1 METRVFAPVAL
12 LTAAAMVLLTVS
24 STYGKTEVGGDQSG
38 TWTLASSPYVAAG
51 DITIPK
57 GRTLTIEPGVIVK
70 FTIPYGV
77 NHTRINVV
85 GTLDARG
92 TESRPIVFTAYSH
105 DIGGDTNEDGTE
117 TEPAPGAWVR
127 INFSDGS
134 NGVLEH
140 CKILY
145 AGNGTHDKCAIR
157 CNSDASP
164 AISNCEIS
172 YSAGNG
178 IEVFN
183 TSPIMKNNTFSHI
196 ENWPMVL
203 SRGNASPVFEGN
215 TFESNGHNG
224 VLIANNGQGY
234 VVIPEGEE
242 VTWHNPGVP
251 CVTDGRV
258 QVGAGATLMLKPGLI
273 LKFTIPYG
281 TNHRD
286 FTVKGTLNAQG
297 TASEPI
303 VFTAYSHDIGGD
315 TNGDGTET
323 EPAPGDWVSI
333 IFSEGSGGALDH
345 CRVLYAGQGTSYRS
359 AVRCFKDA
367 SPTIANCEIAHSYAN
382 GIEVY
387 GSAAPTISPNNI
399 LTDFDGFGVLNE
411 GSATIN
417 AKSNWWGDASGPYHE
432 TLNTDGKGVKVS
444 DRVDFQPYLKEV
456 KPTPV
461 TTSLATDEVTAVCP
475 HCGNLIKVKIS
486 VEK

>member
-1 METRVFAPVAL
+1 MRTVQETLPDGSETAP
-12 LTAAAMVLLTVS
+12 
-24 STYGKTEVGGDQSG
+24 
-38 TWTLASSPYVAAG
+38 AAG
-51 DITIPK
+51 DWGGI
-57 GRTLTIEPGVIVK
+57 LFE
-70 FTIPYGV
+70 
-77 NHTRINVV
+77 
-85 GTLDARG
+85 D
-92 TESRPIVFTAYSH
+92 ES
-105 DIGGDTNEDGTE
+105 GGM
-117 TEPAPGAWVR
+117 
-127 INFSDGS
+127 
-134 NGVLEH
+134 LEH
-140 CKILY
+140 CELLY
-145 AGNGTHDKCAIR
+145 TGSSMYGKFAIR
-157 CNSDASP
+157 CDADASP
-164 AISNCEIS
+164 TISKCKLAH
-172 YSAGNG
+172 SAGDG
-178 IEVFN
+178 IVVFN
-183 TSPIMKNNTFSHI
+183 SSPVLKDNTFSHI
-196 ENWPMVL
+196 EGWAAVL
-203 SRGNASPVFEGN
+203 RRGTASPVFENN
-215 TFESNGHNG
+215 TFEAVGRPG
-224 VLIANNGQGY
+224 VFIENDGQGY

-258 QVGAGATLMLKPGLI
+258 QVGTGATLTLKPGLI
-273 LKFTIPYG
+273 LKFMIPYG
-281 TNHRD
+281 VNHRD